1 MYKPMHSPSQ
11 KYGEEVHLQRTAV
24 VGHVED
30 TDLRI
35 DDPLHSDCLEQQDS
49 LPFLLWTLSGNWN
62 RTLARDAVTKATVL
76 QNVSLFS
83 ISYAV
88 ELKLQATL

>member
-1 MYKPMHSPSQ
+1 MYKTMHSPSQ
-11 KYGEEVHLQRTAV
+11 KCGEEVHLERTAV
-24 VGHVED
+24 AGHVED
-30 TDLRI
+30 TDLRT

-49 LPFLLWTLSGNWN
+49 LPFPLWTLSGNWN
-62 RTLARDAVTKATVL
+62 QTLARDAATKATVS

-88 ELKLQATL
+88 ELELQAAL